1 MGCIPWFSPNTIIIK
16 TKTIRLTIPNAPIAK
31 SPPCSFNP
39 WLIRITIKQDAIF
52 IRKGDIPIASESNT
66 IFRFKRKIPF
76 FNRISSSLR
85 QNRWSCQTNAI
96 NCAQTVAVAAPRIP
110 QSNTKINN
118 GASNTLIITVVIVAI
133 IAFCGWPEA
142 RSTAF
147 SPRYKWVTTFPNK
160 ITCINSRA
168 YFTVSS
174 LPPKK

>member
-1 MGCIPWFSPNTIIIK
+1 MAQAHT
-16 TKTIRLTIPNAPIAK
+16 
-31 SPPCSFNP
+31 
-39 WLIRITIKQDAIF
+39 F
-52 IRKGDIPIASESNT
+52 IRKGDIPIEKMLLMM
-66 IFRFKRKIPF
+66 RFFSFQKSGRKRTKL
-76 FNRISSSLR
+76 SLLR
-85 QNRWSCQTNAI
+85 KCFTTQTNAI

-147 SPRYKWVTTFPNK
+147 SPRYKWVTTFPSK